1 MLKKGP
7 TLIWRGHT
15 NKKKERNRAIFELI
29 RRTLRDLDLDLEA
42 R

>member
-7 TLIWRGHT
+7 TLIKKGCK
-15 NKKKERNRAIFELI
+15 NKKKERNRAFFELI
-29 RRTLRDLDLDLEA
+29 RRTLRDLYLDLGA

>member
-1 MLKKGP
+1 MTIKGP
-7 TLIWRGHT
+7 TLTKKGCK

-29 RRTLRDLDLDLEA
+29 RRTLRDSELDLEA

>member
-7 TLIWRGHT
+7 TLVWRGRK

-29 RRTLRDLDLDLEA
+29 RRTFWDLDLDLEA